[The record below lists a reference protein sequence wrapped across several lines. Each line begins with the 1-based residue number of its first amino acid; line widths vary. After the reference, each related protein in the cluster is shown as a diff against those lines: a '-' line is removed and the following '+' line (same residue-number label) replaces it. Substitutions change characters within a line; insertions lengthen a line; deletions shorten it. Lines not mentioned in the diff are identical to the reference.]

1 MRSSAC
7 VSEPSSCVASYAKL
21 VKHQLLQQ
29 KAELEALAGSG
40 NAEHHT
46 SDEGDHSD
54 TSGDHVG
61 PTGAGAGAGV
71 GAGAGAAQSP
81 RHPVAGTTNDDTAV
95 VVVDDVT
102 PTVNASED
110 TVVVEVSQA

>member
-29 KAELEALAGSG
+29 KAELEALTGSG
-40 NAEHHT
+40 NA
-46 SDEGDHSD
+46 DGGDHSD
-54 TSGDHVG
+54 SSGDHVA

-110 TVVVEVSQA
+110 TVVEVSQA